1 MYNRFKDSIV
11 SPKKIVG
18 FRNDSLVKVFI
29 YILFFSMLLGTR
41 TIIEVVTFK
50 GITPT
55 YRETLIHDFH
65 VVDESCIIDNA
76 NVECDVQ
83 ENTLVYE
90 DLMLSYY
97 IDSRNEMEINSYG
110 ENYSLVFH
118 KDSIHFVLNNTAIYE
133 MKISELPS
141 KFHNIDFELQTTDPN
156 VFYNDLFDAI
166 DLLFM
171 STRNIWAPMIIII
184 DIFSSLLMFLVFIL
198 ISAWMLKLRFKPV
211 RFKEVFIMTS
221 YSSTALYIILILNS
235 LYNMSFFIIIIL
247 VIAAFRQNNQLSTEI
262 YRRLNK
268 NLDKK

>member
-1 MYNRFKDSIV
+1 
-11 SPKKIVG
+11 
-18 FRNDSLVKVFI
+18 
-29 YILFFSMLLGTR
+29 MLLGTR

-97 IDSRNEMEINSYG
+97 IDSR
-110 ENYSLVFH
+110 SLVFH